1 MNEFKLLTKAKYL
14 LRYFEENI
22 LINIPKVYTSY
33 KIGIENNIIEL
44 NSNIIRANINEGN
57 IRNKYQKEVLVSI
70 SMIDLYLS
78 IILELNI
85 INKKKF
91 MVVSQ
96 ILNEIRKMTISWIKS
111 EKINLQ

>member
-1 MNEFKLLTKAKYL
+1 MNEFKLLTKTKYL

-22 LINIPKVYTSY
+22 LINIPKVYLSY
-33 KIGIENNIIEL
+33 RKAIEDNIIEI

-57 IRNKYQKEVLVSI
+57 IRNKYQKEVLVNI
-70 SMIDLYLS
+70 SMLDLYLS

-91 MVVSQ
+91 MVVTKL
-96 ILNEIRKMTISWIKS
+96 LNEIRKMTISWIKN
-111 EKINLQ
+111 EK